1 MTPGVGRKAGARCSF
16 PAAWRGSPRARH
28 DLAARPAT
36 APSQRRV
43 PCAILRA
50 VTEQDA
56 STPAHGAAHPGGGV
70 DGVGGGVGGGIGG
83 ETRGD
88 ARDSARDSAR
98 PPRRGLRLAAIVA
111 LLALFAGLATYQAW
125 VKSET
130 YDEPMYILTGYSYVV
145 TGDLSFNRE
154 HPPFAKY
161 LIGLPLLFLDLNLPK
176 DYQQQPGI
184 EFSFYAHQP
193 HVGVHEMLFL
203 ARLPGVL
210 LGLVLALYVL
220 RWATVA
226 FGPRAGLAALALYAT
241 NPNLLAHSVIASADF
256 AVTLFCFA
264 TLYHLW
270 RWLDTGARG
279 SLALGGLTLGLALG
293 SKLTAL
299 MLLPVMGVLVL
310 GVAIARR
317 RPALLLHALLAL
329 CAAVGVLWLLYGGE
343 ARSLSQVREH
353 ARYVLPKTDGQ
364 VFRVTAIEDTLEAVF
379 GTETPIPLL
388 SFVKGID
395 LQLDHAREGH
405 YNYFHGRI
413 SRESSPEFYAVSW
426 AIKNPEGFTLL
437 VLLGLLALWRT
448 WRGAVHEAALW
459 AFPLLLFV
467 IFSGSNV
474 QLGFKYILPL
484 VPFVCVA
491 ASRVFASAG
500 AGRIERLA
508 GALAVPAASLAL
520 WLFFSDKGES
530 RWTHWLPLAVPAL
543 YAVLAFTRRTDGAGR
558 ASLALPACLLLAWS
572 GSASLARQPDNL
584 MYFNELVG
592 GPENG
597 WRWSVIGDDW
607 GQDTRLLS
615 EWMAENGIEHIYYD
629 YYGEVDPE
637 AWGVRYTPTFAA
649 PKTFTP
655 IEGWVAVHVTLK
667 QRLAENYFWLEG
679 REPDVKLGNTI
690 WLYHLTAQD
699 RIDATFQL
707 ARQPLPAAAPP
718 ATDAGG
724 DGKR

>member
-1 MTPGVGRKAGARCSF
+1 MAAGA
-16 PAAWRGSPRARH
+16 
-28 DLAARPAT
+28 AARPA
-36 APSQRRV
+36 
-43 PCAILRA
+43 
-50 VTEQDA
+50 
-56 STPAHGAAHPGGGV
+56 
-70 DGVGGGVGGGIGG
+70 
-83 ETRGD
+83 
-88 ARDSARDSAR
+88 
-98 PPRRGLRLAAIVA
+98 RRGLHLAAIIA
-111 LLALFAGLATYQAW
+111 LLALFAGLATWQAW

-161 LIGLPLLFLDLNLPK
+161 LIGLPLLFLDLDLPK

-193 HVGVHEMLFL
+193 RVGVHEMLFL

-210 LGLVLALYVL
+210 LGLLLGLYVL
-220 RWATVA
+220 RWASVA

-241 NPNLLAHSVIASADF
+241 NPNILAHSVIASADF

-279 SLALGGLTLGLALG
+279 SLALGGVTLGLALG

-299 MLLPVMGVLVL
+299 MLLPVMGLLVL

-343 ARSLSQVREH
+343 ARSLSQVRQH
-353 ARYVLPKTDGQ
+353 ARYLVAKSDDQ
-364 VFRVTAIEDTLEAVF
+364 VFKLAALENALESVF

-388 SFVKGID
+388 SFIKGID

-437 VLLGLLALWRT
+437 VLLGLLALRRT
-448 WRGAVHEAALW
+448 WRGPVHEAALW
-459 AFPLLLFV
+459 SFPLLLFA

-491 ASRVFASAG
+491 ASRVFASGGTLAAAATARAPAGWAYHAAG
-500 AGRIERLA
+500 AELPSLASRAERLA
-508 GALAVPAASLAL
+508 GALAVPAAALAL
-520 WLFFSDKGES
+520 WLFFSDKGAS
-530 RWTHWLPLAVPAL
+530 RWTHWLPLALPAV
-543 YAVLAFTRRTDGAGR
+543 YALLAFTRRVDGAGR
-558 ASLALPACLLLAWS
+558 ASLVAPACLLLAWS
-572 GSASLARQPDNL
+572 GGASLARQPDNL

-607 GQDTRLLS
+607 GQDTRLLA
-615 EWMAENGIEHIYYD
+615 EWMADNKLDHIYYD

-655 IEGWVAVHVTLK
+655 IEGWVAVHIGLK
-667 QRLAENYFWLEG
+667 QRLPDNYFWLEG
-679 REPDVKLGNTI
+679 REPEVKLGNTI

-707 ARQPLPAAAPP
+707 ARQPIPVPVP
-718 ATDAGG
+718 KPTDEEGDATG
-724 DGKR
+724 R